1 MTKNNTFKMKQEHAK
16 ALTQYFDKKDPFKVI
31 DKVGLL
37 GAIKAAIIDGHD
49 LFDPSHFKEHF
60 ESVIPE
66 YFDNSPIVR
75 SFMKNYDNDGT
86 MGYHVIE

>member
-37 GAIKAAIIDGHD
+37 DAIKAAIID
-49 LFDPSHFKEHF
+49 
-60 ESVIPE
+60 
-66 YFDNSPIVR
+66 
-75 SFMKNYDNDGT
+75 
-86 MGYHVIE
+86 